1 MPTDRS
7 RRAAIAGYTEWAPQ
21 RRWPERMFMLEAFQR
36 ITREACDDAG
46 LDPTEI
52 DGVLS
57 TGIPESP
64 MFGPAAIV
72 EYLGITA
79 NFAEVVDLG
88 GASPVGMIWR
98 AVAAIEAGACDACIC
113 LASTIPQPSSGTG
126 GAWNPS
132 RSYLG
137 ADAWGSP
144 HGQFDLPYGLNNPNS
159 HFALVAQR
167 YMHEFGVPPEALAK
181 VAVDQRTNALSNPK
195 AVFRQPITIEDVLN
209 SPLIVDPLH
218 QLEIVMP
225 CFGASAVL
233 VTTLERARQL
243 KRRPVVLSGF
253 GEHVTHKSTT
263 YAPTLVQSPIK
274 AAADRAFRMAGVDRG
289 AIDMASMYDCYT
301 VTVLLTIEGSG
312 FCGPGEGGRF
322 VQEHDLTFRGDWPLN
337 THGGQLSMGQA
348 GIAGGMSHVI
358 DALEQLQRRAGERQL
373 QGCERAYV
381 TGTGGF
387 MSEQAALILEG
398 A

>member
-1 MPTDRS
+1 MTTA
-7 RRAAIAGYTEWAPQ
+7 RRAAIAGFAEWAPQ
-21 RRWPERMFMLEAFQR
+21 RRWTEPMFMLEAFSR
-36 ITREACDDAG
+36 LTREACADAG
-46 LDPTEI
+46 IEPIEV

-57 TGIPESP
+57 TAIPEAP
-64 MFGPAAIV
+64 LFGPAALV
-72 EYLGITA
+72 EYLGIRA

-88 GASPVGMIWR
+88 GASATGMIWR
-98 AVAAIEAGACDACIC
+98 AVAAIEAGACDTCIC
-113 LASTIPQPSSGTG
+113 LTSTVPAPGNPG
-126 GAWNPS
+126 AAWNPA
-132 RSYLG
+132 RMYLG

-167 YMHEFGVPPEALAK
+167 YMHEYGVPAEALAK
-181 VAVDQRTNALSNPK
+181 VAVDQRTNALANPM

-209 SPLIVDPLH
+209 SPYIVDPLH

-225 CFGASAVL
+225 CSGGAAVL
-233 VTTLERARQL
+233 VTTLERAQQL
-243 KRRPVVLSGF
+243 DKRPVLLAGF
-253 GEHVTHKSTT
+253 GEHVTHKAIT
-263 YAPTLVQSPIK
+263 YAPSLVESPIR
-274 AAADRAFRMAGVDRG
+274 AAADRAFRMAGTTRE

-312 FCGPGEGGRF
+312 FCAPGDGGRF
-322 VQEHDLTFRGDWPLN
+322 VQEHDLTYAGDWPLN

-348 GIAGGMSHVI
+348 GIAGGMSHVTE
-358 DALEQLQRRAGERQL
+358 AVRQLQHRAAERQL
-373 QGCERAYV
+373 PRCDRAYV

-387 MSEQAALILEG
+387 MSEQTALILEG

>member
-1 MPTDRS
+1 MDG
-7 RRAAIAGYTEWAPQ
+7 RRAAIAGFAEWAPQ
-21 RRWPERMFMLEAFQR
+21 RRWPDPMFTLEAFAR
-36 ITREACDDAG
+36 LTREACDDAG
-46 LDPTEI
+46 LDPQEL

-57 TGIPESP
+57 HAIPESP
-64 MFGPAAIV
+64 LFGPAGLV

-88 GASPVGMIWR
+88 GASATGMIWR
-98 AVAAIEAGACDACIC
+98 AFAAIEAGACDACIC
-113 LASTIPQPSSGTG
+113 LTATVPAPASATQ
-126 GAWNPS
+126 AWNPA
-132 RSYLG
+132 RSYMG

-167 YMHEFGVPPEALAK
+167 YMHEFGVPAEALAK
-181 VAVDQRTNALSNPK
+181 VAVDQRTNAMANPM
-195 AVFRQPITIEDVLN
+195 AVFRQPITVEDVLN

-225 CFGASAVL
+225 CSGGAAVL
-233 VTTLERARQL
+233 VTTAERARTLRQ
-243 KRRPVVLSGF
+243 RPVMLTGF
-253 GEHVTHKSTT
+253 GEHITHKAIT
-263 YAPTLVQSPIK
+263 YAPSLVRSPIA
-274 AAADRAFRMAGVDRG
+274 AAADRAFRMAGLGRD
-289 AIDMASMYDCYT
+289 AIDIASMYDCYT

-312 FCGPGEGGRF
+312 FCGAGEGGHF
-322 VQEHDLTFRGDWPLN
+322 VQEHDLTYRGDWPLN

-348 GIAGGMSHVI
+348 GIAGGTSHI
-358 DALEQLQRRAGERQL
+358 TEAIRQLQGRSGERQL
-373 QGCERAYV
+373 PRCERAYV

-387 MSEQAALILEG
+387 MSEQSALILEG